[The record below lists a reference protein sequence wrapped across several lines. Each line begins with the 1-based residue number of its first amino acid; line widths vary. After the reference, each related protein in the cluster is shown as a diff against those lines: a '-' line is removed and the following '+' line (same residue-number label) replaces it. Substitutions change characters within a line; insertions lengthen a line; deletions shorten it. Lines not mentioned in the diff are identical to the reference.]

1 MDLGHWTTKLTIEED
16 NLPYG
21 FIYVITNT
29 VNGKRYIGKKQM
41 KSVKKLKPLKGKKN
55 KRHFD
60 IETDWKEY
68 TSSSNDL
75 NADIT
80 KYGKDKFTFEI
91 VWLCDSKFELAY
103 YEAKKQFDNDV
114 LLKEGF
120 YNGIINCRIGRAPD
134 ALLKKL
140 LEQSKLEATI
150 KSDAYTENSTRSVS
164 GGC

>member
-1 MDLGHWTTKLTIEED
+1 MDLGHWITKLTINKNE
-16 NLPYG
+16 LPYG

-68 TSSSNDL
+68 MSSSNDL
-75 NADIT
+75 NLDIT
-80 KYGKDKFTFEI
+80 KFGKDKFTFEI
-91 VWLCDSKFELAY
+91 VWLCESKFELAY
-103 YEAKKQFDNDV
+103 YEAKMQFDNDV

-150 KSDAYTENSTRSVS
+150 KSDAYTENSTRSDGS
-164 GGC
+164 GL

>member
-1 MDLGHWTTKLTIEED
+1 
-16 NLPYG
+16 
-21 FIYVITNT
+21 
-29 VNGKRYIGKKQM
+29 M

-68 TSSSNDL
+68 MSSSNDL
-75 NADIT
+75 NLDIT
-80 KYGKDKFTFEI
+80 KFGKDKFTFEI
-91 VWLCDSKFELAY
+91 VWLCESKFELAY
-103 YEAKKQFDNDV
+103 YEAKMQFDNDV

-140 LEQSKLEATI
+140 LEQNSLESTI
-150 KSDAYTENSTRSVS
+150 KGNAYTENSTRSDGS
-164 GGC
+164 GC

>member
-1 MDLGHWTTKLTIEED
+1 MDLGHWTTKLTIEES

-29 VNGKRYIGKKQM
+29 INGKRYIGKKQM

-60 IETDWKEY
+60 IETDWKVY
-68 TSSSNDL
+68 MSSSNDL
-75 NADIT
+75 NADIQVI
-80 KYGKDKFTFEI
+80 GKDKFTFEI

-150 KSDAYTENSTRSVS
+150 KSDEGTENSARSN
-164 GGC
+164 GDRH

>member
-1 MDLGHWTTKLTIEED
+1 MDLGHWTTSLVIEEGK
-16 NLPYG
+16 LPYG
-21 FIYVITNT
+21 FIYVITNL

-60 IETDWKEY
+60 IETDWKTY
-68 TSSSNDL
+68 TSSSNELNQDL
-75 NADIT
+75 NDL
-80 KYGKDKFTFEI
+80 GKDNFKFEI
-91 VWLCDSKFELAY
+91 IYLCDSKFELAY
-103 YEAKKQFDNDV
+103 YEAKKQFEADV

-140 LEQSKLEATI
+140 AQNEQERI
-150 KSDAYTENSTRSVS
+150 INENAQTGNIS
-164 GGC
+164 

>member
-1 MDLGHWTTKLTIEED
+1 MDLGHWITKLTINENE
-16 NLPYG
+16 LPYG

-68 TSSSNDL
+68 MSSSNDL
-75 NADIT
+75 NLDIT
-80 KYGKDKFTFEI
+80 KFGKDKFTFEI
-91 VWLCDSKFELAY
+91 VWLCESKFELAY
-103 YEAKKQFDNDV
+103 YEAKMQFDNDV

-140 LEQSKLEATI
+140 LEQSRLEATI
-150 KSDAYTENSTRSVS
+150 KSDAYTENSTRSDS
-164 GGC
+164 GGR

>member
-1 MDLGHWTTKLTIEED
+1 MDLGHWTTKLTIEEGI
-16 NLPYG
+16 LPYG

-29 VNGKRYIGKKQM
+29 VNKKRYIGKKQM

-60 IETDWKEY
+60 IETDWKTY
-68 TSSSNDL
+68 MSSSNDL
-75 NADIT
+75 NADIQAI
-80 KYGKDKFTFEI
+80 GKDKFTFEI

-140 LEQSKLEATI
+140 LEQSRLEATI
-150 KSDAYTENSTRSVS
+150 KSDAYTENSTRSDS
-164 GGC
+164 GGR